1 MRTKLLVYLSS
12 LLIGLLFIACKDEKD
27 ETDQSLGTL
36 SVSPTELTFDAADNA
51 PQTITVTSDHVKWS
65 AEVNYSGTEWIT
77 LECSGDAITV
87 SVADNTSDKQRT
99 GLITIRPASQQIEPV
114 NVTIVQ
120 AAQAVSL
127 ASEALISYYA
137 QDYLFQTNGTGEWL
151 LEFFTTD
158 SDQEI
163 YWQDFGTQGYWNASI
178 GNGRR
183 ISLYLYC
190 DPASDFFHP
199 EISDGEYTAVQEI
212 EAIAPMRMLTSVY
225 YLGTEWPQGSYIAD
239 YTNGSPVY
247 ENIAGGKVTLQHN
260 GSTYNI
266 HMDLTLDNGSGIAYD
281 FSGEMLL
288 SLLGTPPYN
297 STLTG
302 DLTIGEDE
310 LTQCAVTGTYENY
323 MDPNI
328 RNWNIR
334 FLSDGMTADMNGQ
347 VSGDGTMV
355 SLLLFSPAAAGTE
368 TIPDGTYD
376 ISTSS
381 EYGALEYTALIGEY
395 NPMMNNS
402 GCFVEIYDGDETSF
416 APLSSGS
423 ITTSHL
429 GEGNY
434 LFKIDG
440 MDDNNHRITV
450 SYQGYVSRLDN
461 Q

>member
-1 MRTKLLVYLSS
+1 MKTKLPYLSS
-12 LLIGLLFIACKDEKD
+12 LLAIGLLFISCEKNDEA
-27 ETDQSLGTL
+27 DQTTGTL
-36 SVSPTELTFDAADNA
+36 SVSPTELTFEAAGNT

-65 AEVNYSGTEWIT
+65 AEVSYSGAEWIT
-77 LECSGDAITV
+77 LECSGDAVTV
-87 SVADNTSDKQRT
+87 SVADNTSEMQRT
-99 GLITIRPASQQIEPV
+99 GLVTIRPASEQLEPV
-114 NVTIVQ
+114 SVTVVQ
-120 AAQAVSL
+120 AAQAVL
-127 ASEALISYYA
+127 LDSEALISYYA

-151 LEFFTTD
+151 LEFFTAD
-158 SDQEI
+158 SDHEI
-163 YWQDFGTQGYWNASI
+163 YWQDFGKDGYWNASL

-212 EAIAPMRMLTSVY
+212 EAIAPMTMLTSTY
-225 YLGTEWPQGSYIAD
+225 YLGTDWPQGSYISD
-239 YTNGSPVY
+239 CTNGSYSY
-247 ENIAGGKVTLQHN
+247 ENITGGKVTLTHN

-266 HMDLTLDNGSGIAYD
+266 HLDLTLDNGNGIAYD
-281 FSGEMLL
+281 FSGEMRL
-288 SLLGTPPYN
+288 SLLGTPPYY
-297 STLTG
+297 STLTDDLAISG
-302 DLTIGEDE
+302 DD
-310 LTQCAVTGTYENY
+310 LTQCAVTGVYENY
-323 MDPNI
+323 MDSEI
-328 RNWNIR
+328 MNWNIR
-334 FLSDGMTADMNGQ
+334 FLNEGMTADMNGQ

-440 MDDNNHRITV
+440 MDDNNHHITV